1 MNRLSY
7 IYNKVSSG
15 QFLYVYAVV
24 ALLLP
29 NIALCYTECLAPW
42 ACGVNV
48 LLPLSLYML
57 FFSVAKRP
65 GKMIW
70 WAFIFVFF
78 AAFQLVLLYLFGTGV
93 IAVDMFLNLV
103 TTNPGEAMELL
114 DNLAPAVVGV
124 FVVYLPLLILG
135 GVNIRRDSRLS
146 VSFQQRVRH
155 WAMLIGAIGLFCLL
169 ASYLVV
175 DGYRMRNQLYPVNV
189 CYNLYL
195 AFERDAASE
204 NYREASRDFKFDAR
218 SEHSATAPEVY
229 VMVVGETARAHNFS
243 LYGYPRNTNPL
254 LSKTPGIKAFPNVT
268 TQSNTTHKSVPMLL
282 SAASAEDFERLFH
295 EKGILAA
302 FKEAGFH
309 TVFISNQQPN
319 HSFIDFLGEQADEHY
334 FLKTEDASKGNHYD
348 AGDHYDADLLKKL
361 DEILPLAD
369 ASSSSH
375 YRYRKLFVVL
385 HTYGSHFN
393 YQERYPRS
401 FAYFKPD
408 SRSEAKPENRQDLL
422 NAYDN
427 TIRYTDYI
435 LHGIVER
442 LQKWEKV
449 QAKALAK
456 TQAKLQAKT
465 HGATCQP
472 TSAMLYTSD
481 HGENIFDDDRRLFL
495 HAAPKASDYELH
507 VPFII
512 WTSEGFGNEYPNT
525 WKALEE
531 NRTKQ
536 VQTSLSAFHTML
548 GIGGIRT
555 PYRLDEYSVASG
567 KYHPARLL
575 YLDDHDEAIPQ
586 ENAKF

>member
-155 WAMLIGAIGLFCLL
+155 WAMQIGAIGLFCLL

-309 TVFISNQQPN
+309 TVFISNQLPN

-334 FLKTEDASKGNHYD
+334 FLKKEDASQGNHYD
-348 AGDHYDADLLKKL
+348 EDLLQKL

-369 ASSSSH
+369 ASSSAHYH

-385 HTYGSHFN
+385 HSYGSHFN

-408 SRSEAKPENRQDLL
+408 SRSEAKPENRRDLL

-435 LHGIVER
+435 LHGIIER
-442 LQKWEKV
+442 LQKWEGV
-449 QAKALAK
+449 QTK
-456 TQAKLQAKT
+456 TD
-465 HGATCQP
+465 GVYDQP

-481 HGENIFDDDRRLFL
+481 HGENIFDDERSLFL

-512 WTSEGFGNEYPNT
+512 WTSAGFSKQYPDIL
-525 WKALEE
+525 KALGE
-531 NRTKQ
+531 NRSKQ
-536 VQTSLSAFHTML
+536 VQSSLSAFHTML
-548 GIGGIRT
+548 GIGGIQTR
-555 PYRLDEYSVASG
+555 YRLDEYSVASG
-567 KYHPARLL
+567 KYHPTKLL

-586 ENAKF
+586 EDAKF

>member
-7 IYNKVSSG
+7 IYNNVSSG

-155 WAMLIGAIGLFCLL
+155 WAMQIGAIGLFCLL

-175 DGYRMRNQLYPVNV
+175 DDYRMRNQLYPVNI

-195 AFERDAASE
+195 AFERNAASE

-243 LYGYPRNTNPL
+243 LYGYPRDTNPL
-254 LSKTPGIKAFPNVT
+254 LSKTQGIKAFPNVT

-309 TVFISNQQPN
+309 TVFISNQLPN

-334 FLKTEDASKGNHYD
+334 FLKKEDASQGNHYD
-348 AGDHYDADLLKKL
+348 EDLLQKL

-369 ASSSSH
+369 ASSSAHYH

-385 HTYGSHFN
+385 HSYGSHFN

-408 SRSEAKPENRQDLL
+408 SRSEAKSENRRDLL

-435 LHGIVER
+435 LHGIIER
-442 LQKWEKV
+442 LQKWEGV
-449 QAKALAK
+449 QTK
-456 TQAKLQAKT
+456 TD
-465 HGATCQP
+465 GVYDQP

-481 HGENIFDDDRRLFL
+481 HGENIFDDERCLFL

-512 WTSEGFGNEYPNT
+512 WTSEGFSKQYPDIL
-525 WKALEE
+525 KALGE
-531 NRTKQ
+531 NRSKQ
-536 VQTSLSAFHTML
+536 VQSSLSAFHTML
-548 GIGGIRT
+548 GIGGIQTR
-555 PYRLDEYSVASG
+555 YRLDEYSVASG
-567 KYHPARLL
+567 KYHPTKLL

-586 ENAKF
+586 EDAKF

>member
-155 WAMLIGAIGLFCLL
+155 WAMQIGAIGLFCLL

-195 AFERDAASE
+195 AFERNAASE

-309 TVFISNQQPN
+309 TVFISNQLPN

-334 FLKTEDASKGNHYD
+334 FLKKEDASQGNHYD
-348 AGDHYDADLLKKL
+348 EDLLQKL

-369 ASSSSH
+369 ASSSAHYH

-385 HTYGSHFN
+385 HSYGSHFN

-408 SRSEAKPENRQDLL
+408 SRSEAKSENRRDLL

-435 LHGIVER
+435 LHGIIER
-442 LQKWEKV
+442 LQKWEGV
-449 QAKALAK
+449 QTK
-456 TQAKLQAKT
+456 TD
-465 HGATCQP
+465 GVYDQP

-481 HGENIFDDDRRLFL
+481 HGENIFDDERSLFL

-512 WTSEGFGNEYPNT
+512 WTSDGFSKQYPDIL
-525 WKALEE
+525 KALGE
-531 NRTKQ
+531 NRSKQ
-536 VQTSLSAFHTML
+536 VQSSLSAFHTML
-548 GIGGIRT
+548 GIGGIQTR
-555 PYRLDEYSVASG
+555 YRLDEYSVASG
-567 KYHPARLL
+567 KYHPKKLL
-575 YLDDHDEAIPQ
+575 YLDEHDEAIPQ
-586 ENAKF
+586 EDAKF

>member
-155 WAMLIGAIGLFCLL
+155 WAMQIGAIGLFCLL

-175 DGYRMRNQLYPVNV
+175 DDYRMRNQLYPVNV

-195 AFERDAASE
+195 AFERNAASE

-309 TVFISNQQPN
+309 TVFISNQLPN
-319 HSFIDFLGEQADEHY
+319 HSFIDFLGEQADEYY
-334 FLKTEDASKGNHYD
+334 FLKKEDASQGNHYD
-348 AGDHYDADLLKKL
+348 EDLLQKL

-369 ASSSSH
+369 ASSSAHYH

-385 HTYGSHFN
+385 HSYGSHFN

-408 SRSEAKPENRQDLL
+408 SKSEAKPENRRDLL

-435 LHGIVER
+435 LHGIIER
-442 LQKWEKV
+442 LQKWEGV
-449 QAKALAK
+449 QTK
-456 TQAKLQAKT
+456 TD
-465 HGATCQP
+465 GVYDQP

-481 HGENIFDDDRRLFL
+481 HGENIFDDERCLFL

-512 WTSEGFGNEYPNT
+512 WTSAGFSKQYPDIL
-525 WKALEE
+525 KALGE
-531 NRTKQ
+531 NRSKQ
-536 VQTSLSAFHTML
+536 VQGSLSAFHTML
-548 GIGGIRT
+548 GIGGIQTR
-555 PYRLDEYSVASG
+555 YRLDEYSVASG
-567 KYHPARLL
+567 KYHPTKLL

-586 ENAKF
+586 EDAKF

>member
-15 QFLYVYAVV
+15 QFLYAYAVV

-29 NIALCYTECLAPW
+29 NIALCYTECLTPW

-155 WAMLIGAIGLFCLL
+155 WAMQIGAIGLFCLL

-175 DGYRMRNQLYPVNV
+175 DDYRMRNQLYPVNI

-195 AFERDAASE
+195 AFERNAASE
-204 NYREASRDFKFDAR
+204 NYKEASQNFKFDAR

-254 LSKTPGIKAFPNVT
+254 LSKTQGIKAFPNVT

-309 TVFISNQQPN
+309 TVFISNQLPN

-334 FLKTEDASKGNHYD
+334 FLKKEDALQGNHYD
-348 AGDHYDADLLKKL
+348 EDLLQKL

-369 ASSSSH
+369 ASSSAH

-385 HTYGSHFN
+385 HSYGSHFN

-408 SRSEAKPENRQDLL
+408 SKSEAKPENRRDLL

-435 LHGIVER
+435 LHGIIER
-442 LQKWEKV
+442 LQKWEGV
-449 QAKALAK
+449 QTK
-456 TQAKLQAKT
+456 TD
-465 HGATCQP
+465 GVYDQP

-512 WTSEGFGNEYPNT
+512 WTSEGFSKQYPDIL
-525 WKALEE
+525 KALGE
-531 NRTKQ
+531 NRSKQ
-536 VQTSLSAFHTML
+536 VQSSLSAFHTML
-548 GIGGIRT
+548 GIGGIQT
-555 PYRLDEYSVASG
+555 HYRQDEYSVASD
-567 KYHPARLL
+567 KYHPVKLL

-586 ENAKF
+586 EDAKFLR

>member
-7 IYNKVSSG
+7 IFNKVSSG
-15 QFLYVYAVV
+15 QFLYAYAVV

-29 NIALCYTECLAPW
+29 NIALCYTECLTPW

-57 FFSVAKRP
+57 FFSAAKRP

-135 GVNIRRDSRLS
+135 GVNIRRDSRLT

-155 WAMLIGAIGLFCLL
+155 WAMQIGAIGLFCLL

-175 DGYRMRNQLYPVNV
+175 DDYRMRNQLYPVNI

-195 AFERDAASE
+195 AFERNAASE
-204 NYREASRDFKFDAR
+204 NYKEVSRNFKFDAR

-243 LYGYPRNTNPL
+243 LYGYRRNTNPL

-309 TVFISNQQPN
+309 TVFISNQLPN

-334 FLKTEDASKGNHYD
+334 FLKKEDALQGNHYD
-348 AGDHYDADLLKKL
+348 EDLLQKL
-361 DEILPLAD
+361 DEILPKAD
-369 ASSSSH
+369 ASSSAH
-375 YRYRKLFVVL
+375 YCYRKLFVVL

-408 SRSEAKPENRQDLL
+408 SRSEAKSENRRDLL

-435 LHGIVER
+435 LHGIIER
-442 LQKWEKV
+442 LQKWEGI
-449 QAKALAK
+449 QTK
-456 TQAKLQAKT
+456 TD
-465 HGATCQP
+465 GVYGQP
-472 TSAMLYTSD
+472 ISAMLYTSD
-481 HGENIFDDDRRLFL
+481 HGENIFDDDRHLFL

-512 WTSEGFGNEYPNT
+512 WTSEGFSKQYPDIL
-525 WKALEE
+525 KALGE
-531 NRTKQ
+531 NRSKQ
-536 VQTSLSAFHTML
+536 VQSSLSAFHTML
-548 GIGGIRT
+548 GIGGIQT
-555 PYRLDEYSVASG
+555 HYRQDEYSVASD
-567 KYHPARLL
+567 KYHSVKLL

-586 ENAKF
+586 EDAKFLR

>member
-155 WAMLIGAIGLFCLL
+155 WAMQIGAIGLFCLL

-175 DGYRMRNQLYPVNV
+175 DDYRMRNQLYPVNV

-195 AFERDAASE
+195 AFERNAASE

-309 TVFISNQQPN
+309 TVFISNQLPN
-319 HSFIDFLGEQADEHY
+319 HSLIDFLGEQADEHY
-334 FLKTEDASKGNHYD
+334 FLKKEDASQGNHYD
-348 AGDHYDADLLKKL
+348 EDLLQKL

-369 ASSSSH
+369 ASSSAHYH

-385 HTYGSHFN
+385 HSYGSHFN

-408 SRSEAKPENRQDLL
+408 SRSEAKPENRRDLL

-435 LHGIVER
+435 LHGIIER
-442 LQKWEKV
+442 LQKWEGV
-449 QAKALAK
+449 QTK
-456 TQAKLQAKT
+456 TD
-465 HGATCQP
+465 GVYDQP

-481 HGENIFDDDRRLFL
+481 HGENIFDDERCLFL

-512 WTSEGFGNEYPNT
+512 WTSDGFSKQYPDIL
-525 WKALEE
+525 KALGE
-531 NRTKQ
+531 NRSKQ
-536 VQTSLSAFHTML
+536 VQSSLSAFHTML
-548 GIGGIRT
+548 GIGGIQT
-555 PYRLDEYSVASG
+555 HYRQDEYSVASD
-567 KYHPARLL
+567 KYHPVKLL

-586 ENAKF
+586 EDAKF

>member
-15 QFLYVYAVV
+15 QFLYAYAVV

-29 NIALCYTECLAPW
+29 NIALCYTECLTPW

-57 FFSVAKRP
+57 FFSAAKRP

-135 GVNIRRDSRLS
+135 GVNIRRDSRLT

-155 WAMLIGAIGLFCLL
+155 WAMQIGAIGLFCLL
-169 ASYLVV
+169 ASYLMV
-175 DGYRMRNQLYPVNV
+175 DDYRMRNQLYPVNI

-195 AFERDAASE
+195 AFERNAASE
-204 NYREASRDFKFDAR
+204 NYKEASRNFKFDAR

-309 TVFISNQQPN
+309 TVFISNQLPN

-334 FLKTEDASKGNHYD
+334 FLKKEDALQGNHYD
-348 AGDHYDADLLKKL
+348 EDLLQKL
-361 DEILPLAD
+361 DEILPKAD
-369 ASSSSH
+369 ASSSAHYH

-385 HTYGSHFN
+385 HSYGSHFN

-408 SRSEAKPENRQDLL
+408 SRSEAKSENRRDLL

-449 QAKALAK
+449 QAK
-456 TQAKLQAKT
+456 TD
-465 HGATCQP
+465 GVYCQP

-481 HGENIFDDDRRLFL
+481 HGENIFDDDRHLFL

-512 WTSEGFGNEYPNT
+512 WTSDGFSKQYPDIL
-525 WKALEE
+525 KALGE
-531 NRTKQ
+531 NRSKQ
-536 VQTSLSAFHTML
+536 VQSSLSAFHTML
-548 GIGGIRT
+548 GIGGIQT
-555 PYRLDEYSVASG
+555 HYRQDEYSVASD
-567 KYHPARLL
+567 KYHPLKLL

-586 ENAKF
+586 EDAKFLR

>member
-155 WAMLIGAIGLFCLL
+155 WAMQIGAIGLFCLL

-175 DGYRMRNQLYPVNV
+175 DGYRMRNQFYPVNI

-195 AFERDAASE
+195 AFERNAASE

-309 TVFISNQQPN
+309 TVFISNQLPN

-334 FLKTEDASKGNHYD
+334 FLKKEDASQGNHYD
-348 AGDHYDADLLKKL
+348 EDLLQKL
-361 DEILPLAD
+361 DEILSLAD
-369 ASSSSH
+369 ASSSAHYH

-385 HTYGSHFN
+385 HSYGSHFN

-408 SRSEAKPENRQDLL
+408 SRSEAKPENRRDLL

-435 LHGIVER
+435 LHGIIER
-442 LQKWEKV
+442 LQKWEGV
-449 QAKALAK
+449 QTK
-456 TQAKLQAKT
+456 TD
-465 HGATCQP
+465 GVYGQP

-481 HGENIFDDDRRLFL
+481 HGENIFDDERSLFL

-512 WTSEGFGNEYPNT
+512 WTSDGFSKQYPDIL
-525 WKALEE
+525 KALGE
-531 NRTKQ
+531 NRSKQ
-536 VQTSLSAFHTML
+536 VQSSLSAFHTML
-548 GIGGIRT
+548 GIGGIQTR
-555 PYRLDEYSVASG
+555 YRLDEYSVASG
-567 KYHPARLL
+567 KYHPTELL

-586 ENAKF
+586 EDAKF

>member
-1 MNRLSY
+1 MNSFTDIYNKVVLP

-15 QFLYVYAVV
+15 AFLYGYAVV

-29 NIALCYTECLAPW
+29 NIALCYTECLASW
-42 ACGVNV
+42 ACGANV
-48 LLPLSLYML
+48 LLPLALYMW
-57 FFSVAKRP
+57 FFSLTRCP

-70 WAFIFVFF
+70 WAFLFVFF

-103 TTNPGEAMELL
+103 TTNPGEVKELL
-114 DNLAPAVVGV
+114 GNLLPAVVGV
-124 FVVYLPLLILG
+124 FVVYLPLLVLAI
-135 GVNIRRDSRLS
+135 VNISKKGMIVVQL
-146 VSFQQRVRH
+146 QHRVRR
-155 WAMLIGAIGLFCLL
+155 WALEIAAVGLFCLL
-169 ASYLVV
+169 ACYVAV
-175 DGYRMRNQLYPVNV
+175 DDYRLRNQLYPVNV

-309 TVFISNQQPN
+309 TVFISNQLPN

-334 FLKTEDASKGNHYD
+334 FLKKEDASQGNHYD
-348 AGDHYDADLLKKL
+348 EDLLQKL

-369 ASSSSH
+369 ASSSAHYH

-385 HTYGSHFN
+385 HSYGSHFN

-408 SRSEAKPENRQDLL
+408 SRSEAKPENRRDLL

-442 LQKWEKV
+442 LQKWEGV
-449 QAKALAK
+449 QTK
-456 TQAKLQAKT
+456 TD
-465 HGATCQP
+465 GVYDQP

-481 HGENIFDDDRRLFL
+481 HGENIFDDERSLFL

-512 WTSEGFGNEYPNT
+512 WTSDGFSKQYPDIL
-525 WKALEE
+525 KALGE
-531 NRTKQ
+531 NRSKQ
-536 VQTSLSAFHTML
+536 VQSSLSAFHTML
-548 GIGGIRT
+548 GIGGIQTR
-555 PYRLDEYSVASG
+555 YRLDEYSVASG
-567 KYHPARLL
+567 KYHPTELL

-586 ENAKF
+586 EDAKF

>member
-15 QFLYVYAVV
+15 QFLYAYAVV

-29 NIALCYTECLAPW
+29 NIALCYTECLTPW

-57 FFSVAKRP
+57 FFSAAKRP

-155 WAMLIGAIGLFCLL
+155 WAMQIGAIGLFCLL

-175 DGYRMRNQLYPVNV
+175 DDYRMRNQLYPVNI

-195 AFERDAASE
+195 AFERNAASE
-204 NYREASRDFKFDAR
+204 NYKEASRNFKFDAR

-309 TVFISNQQPN
+309 TVFISNQLPN

-334 FLKTEDASKGNHYD
+334 FLKKEDASQGNHYD
-348 AGDHYDADLLKKL
+348 EDLLQKL
-361 DEILPLAD
+361 DEILPKAD
-369 ASSSSH
+369 ASSSAHYH

-385 HTYGSHFN
+385 HSYGSHFN

-408 SRSEAKPENRQDLL
+408 SRSEAKPENRRDLL

-435 LHGIVER
+435 LHGIIER
-442 LQKWEKV
+442 LQKWEGV
-449 QAKALAK
+449 QTK
-456 TQAKLQAKT
+456 TD
-465 HGATCQP
+465 GVYDQP

-481 HGENIFDDDRRLFL
+481 HGENIFDDDRHLFL

-512 WTSEGFGNEYPNT
+512 WTSEGFSKQYPDIL
-525 WKALEE
+525 KALGE
-531 NRTKQ
+531 NRSKQ
-536 VQTSLSAFHTML
+536 VQSSLSAFHTML
-548 GIGGIRT
+548 GIGGIQT
-555 PYRLDEYSVASG
+555 HYRQDEYSVASD
-567 KYHPARLL
+567 KYHPVKWL

-586 ENAKF
+586 EDAKFLR

>member
-15 QFLYVYAVV
+15 QFLYAYAVV

-29 NIALCYTECLAPW
+29 NIALCYTECLTPW

-57 FFSVAKRP
+57 FFSAAKRP

-155 WAMLIGAIGLFCLL
+155 WAMQIGAIGLFCLL
-169 ASYLVV
+169 ASYLMV
-175 DGYRMRNQLYPVNV
+175 DDYRMRNQLYPVNI

-195 AFERDAASE
+195 AFERNAASE
-204 NYREASRDFKFDAR
+204 NYKEASRNFKFEAKSER
-218 SEHSATAPEVY
+218 SLYAPEVY

-243 LYGYPRNTNPL
+243 LYGYPRDTNPL
-254 LSKTPGIKAFPNVT
+254 LSKTQGIKAFPNVT

-309 TVFISNQQPN
+309 TVFISNQLPN

-334 FLKTEDASKGNHYD
+334 FLKKEDALQGNHYD
-348 AGDHYDADLLKKL
+348 EDLLQKL
-361 DEILPLAD
+361 DEILPKAD
-369 ASSSSH
+369 ASSSAH

-385 HTYGSHFN
+385 HSYGSHFN

-408 SRSEAKPENRQDLL
+408 SRSEAKPENRRDLL

-435 LHGIVER
+435 LHGIIER
-442 LQKWEKV
+442 LQKWEGV
-449 QAKALAK
+449 QTK
-456 TQAKLQAKT
+456 TD
-465 HGATCQP
+465 GVYDQP

-481 HGENIFDDDRRLFL
+481 HGENIFDDDRHLFL

-512 WTSEGFGNEYPNT
+512 WTSEGFSKQYPDIL
-525 WKALEE
+525 KALGE

-536 VQTSLSAFHTML
+536 VQSSLSAFHTML
-548 GIGGIRT
+548 GIGGIQT
-555 PYRLDEYSVASG
+555 HYRQDEYSVASD
-567 KYHPARLL
+567 KYHPVKLL

-586 ENAKF
+586 EDAKFLR

>member
-15 QFLYVYAVV
+15 QFLYAYAVV

-29 NIALCYTECLAPW
+29 NIALCYTECLTPW

-57 FFSVAKRP
+57 FFSAAKRP

-155 WAMLIGAIGLFCLL
+155 WAMQIGAIGLFCLL

-175 DGYRMRNQLYPVNV
+175 DDYRMRNQLYPVNI

-195 AFERDAASE
+195 AFERNAASE
-204 NYREASRDFKFDAR
+204 NYREASRNFKFDAR

-309 TVFISNQQPN
+309 TVFISNQLPN

-334 FLKTEDASKGNHYD
+334 FLKKEDALQGNHYD
-348 AGDHYDADLLKKL
+348 EDLLQKL
-361 DEILPLAD
+361 DEILPKAD
-369 ASSSSH
+369 ASSSAH
-375 YRYRKLFVVL
+375 YRYRRLFVVL
-385 HTYGSHFN
+385 HSYGSHFN

-408 SRSEAKPENRQDLL
+408 SRSEAKSENRRDLL

-435 LHGIVER
+435 LHGIIER
-442 LQKWEKV
+442 LQKWEGI
-449 QAKALAK
+449 QTK
-456 TQAKLQAKT
+456 TD
-465 HGATCQP
+465 GVYGQP
-472 TSAMLYTSD
+472 ISAMLYTSD
-481 HGENIFDDDRRLFL
+481 HGENIFDDDRHLFL

-512 WTSEGFGNEYPNT
+512 WTSEGFCKQYPDIL
-525 WKALEE
+525 KALGE

-536 VQTSLSAFHTML
+536 VQSSLSAFHTML
-548 GIGGIRT
+548 GIGGIQTR
-555 PYRLDEYSVASG
+555 YRKDEYSVASD
-567 KYHPARLL
+567 KYHPLKLL

-586 ENAKF
+586 EDAKFLR

>member
-103 TTNPGEAMELL
+103 TTNPSEAMELL

-135 GVNIRRDSRLS
+135 GVNIRRDIRLS

-155 WAMLIGAIGLFCLL
+155 WAMQIGAIGLFCLL

-195 AFERDAASE
+195 AFERNAASE

-309 TVFISNQQPN
+309 TVFISNQLPN
-319 HSFIDFLGEQADEHY
+319 HSFIDFLGEQADEYY
-334 FLKTEDASKGNHYD
+334 FLKKEDASQGNHYD
-348 AGDHYDADLLKKL
+348 EDLLQKL

-369 ASSSSH
+369 ASSSAHYH

-385 HTYGSHFN
+385 HSYGSHFN

-408 SRSEAKPENRQDLL
+408 SRSEAKSENRRDLL

-435 LHGIVER
+435 LHGIIER
-442 LQKWEKV
+442 LQKWEGV
-449 QAKALAK
+449 QAK
-456 TQAKLQAKT
+456 TD
-465 HGATCQP
+465 GVYDQP

-481 HGENIFDDDRRLFL
+481 HGENIFDDERSLFL

-512 WTSEGFGNEYPNT
+512 WTSDGFSKQYPDIL
-525 WKALEE
+525 KALGE
-531 NRTKQ
+531 NRSKQ
-536 VQTSLSAFHTML
+536 VQSSLSAFHTML
-548 GIGGIRT
+548 GIGGIQTR
-555 PYRLDEYSVASG
+555 YRLDEYSVASG
-567 KYHPARLL
+567 KYHPTELL

-586 ENAKF
+586 EDAKF

>member
-155 WAMLIGAIGLFCLL
+155 WAMQIGAIGLFCLL

-195 AFERDAASE
+195 AFERNAASE

-309 TVFISNQQPN
+309 TVFISNQLPN

-334 FLKTEDASKGNHYD
+334 FLKKEDASQGNHYD
-348 AGDHYDADLLKKL
+348 EDLLQKL
-361 DEILPLAD
+361 DEILPSAD
-369 ASSSSH
+369 ASSSAH

-385 HTYGSHFN
+385 HSYGSHFN

-408 SRSEAKPENRQDLL
+408 SRSEAKPENRRDLL

-435 LHGIVER
+435 LHGIIER
-442 LQKWEKV
+442 LQKWEGI
-449 QAKALAK
+449 QTK
-456 TQAKLQAKT
+456 TD
-465 HGATCQP
+465 GVYVQP

-481 HGENIFDDDRRLFL
+481 HGENIFDDERSLFL

-512 WTSEGFGNEYPNT
+512 WTSNGFSKQYPDIL
-525 WKALEE
+525 KALGE
-531 NRTKQ
+531 NRSKQ
-536 VQTSLSAFHTML
+536 VQSSLSAFHTML
-548 GIGGIRT
+548 GIGGIQTR
-555 PYRLDEYSVASG
+555 YRLDEYSVASG
-567 KYHPARLL
+567 KYHPTKLL
-575 YLDDHDEAIPQ
+575 YLDDHNEAIPQ
-586 ENAKF
+586 EDAKF

>member
-155 WAMLIGAIGLFCLL
+155 WAMQIGAIGLFCLL

-175 DGYRMRNQLYPVNV
+175 DDYRMRNQLYPVNI

-195 AFERDAASE
+195 AFERNAASE

-309 TVFISNQQPN
+309 TVFISNQLPN

-334 FLKTEDASKGNHYD
+334 FLKKEDASQGNHYD
-348 AGDHYDADLLKKL
+348 EDLLQKL

-369 ASSSSH
+369 ASSSAHYH
-375 YRYRKLFVVL
+375 YRCRKLFVVL
-385 HTYGSHFN
+385 HSYGSHFN

-408 SRSEAKPENRQDLL
+408 SRSEAKSENRRDLL

-435 LHGIVER
+435 LHGIIER
-442 LQKWEKV
+442 LQKWEGV
-449 QAKALAK
+449 QAK
-456 TQAKLQAKT
+456 TD
-465 HGATCQP
+465 GVYCQP

-481 HGENIFDDDRRLFL
+481 HGENIFDDERSLFL

-512 WTSEGFGNEYPNT
+512 WTSDGFSKQYPDIL
-525 WKALEE
+525 KALGE
-531 NRTKQ
+531 NRSKQ
-536 VQTSLSAFHTML
+536 VQSSLSAFHTML
-548 GIGGIRT
+548 GIGGIQTR
-555 PYRLDEYSVASG
+555 YRLDEYSVASG
-567 KYHPARLL
+567 KYHPTELL

-586 ENAKF
+586 EDAKF

>member
-155 WAMLIGAIGLFCLL
+155 WAMQIGAIGLFCLL

-195 AFERDAASE
+195 AFERNAASE

-309 TVFISNQQPN
+309 TVFISNQLPN

-334 FLKTEDASKGNHYD
+334 FLKKEDASQGNHYD
-348 AGDHYDADLLKKL
+348 EDLLQKL

-369 ASSSSH
+369 ASSSAH

-385 HTYGSHFN
+385 HSYGSHFN

-408 SRSEAKPENRQDLL
+408 SRSEAKPENRRDLL

-435 LHGIVER
+435 LHGIIER
-442 LQKWEKV
+442 LQKWEGV
-449 QAKALAK
+449 QTK
-456 TQAKLQAKT
+456 TD
-465 HGATCQP
+465 GVYDQP

-481 HGENIFDDDRRLFL
+481 HGENIFDDERSLFL

-512 WTSEGFGNEYPNT
+512 WTSDGFSKQYPDIL
-525 WKALEE
+525 KALGE
-531 NRTKQ
+531 NRPKQ
-536 VQTSLSAFHTML
+536 VQSSLSAFHTML
-548 GIGGIRT
+548 GIGGIQTR
-555 PYRLDEYSVASG
+555 YRLDEYSVASG
-567 KYHPARLL
+567 KYHPTKLL

-586 ENAKF
+586 EDAKF

>member
-15 QFLYVYAVV
+15 QFLYAYAVV

-29 NIALCYTECLAPW
+29 NIALCYTECLTPW

-57 FFSVAKRP
+57 FFSAAKRP

-155 WAMLIGAIGLFCLL
+155 WAMQIGAIGLFCLL

-175 DGYRMRNQLYPVNV
+175 DDYRMRNQLYPVNI

-195 AFERDAASE
+195 AFERNAASE
-204 NYREASRDFKFDAR
+204 NYKEASRNFKFDAR

-309 TVFISNQQPN
+309 TVFISNQLPN

-334 FLKTEDASKGNHYD
+334 FLKKEDALQGNHYD
-348 AGDHYDADLLKKL
+348 EDLLQKL

-369 ASSSSH
+369 ASSSAH

-385 HTYGSHFN
+385 HSYGSHFN

-408 SRSEAKPENRQDLL
+408 SRSEAKSENRCDLL

-435 LHGIVER
+435 LHGIIER
-442 LQKWEKV
+442 LQKWEGI
-449 QAKALAK
+449 QTK
-456 TQAKLQAKT
+456 TD
-465 HGATCQP
+465 GVYGQP
-472 TSAMLYTSD
+472 ISAMLYTSD
-481 HGENIFDDDRRLFL
+481 HGENIFDDDRHLFL

-512 WTSEGFGNEYPNT
+512 WTSEGFSKQYPDIL
-525 WKALEE
+525 KSLGE

-536 VQTSLSAFHTML
+536 VQSSLSAFHTML
-548 GIGGIRT
+548 GIGGIQTR
-555 PYRLDEYSVASG
+555 YRKDEYSVASD
-567 KYHPARLL
+567 KYHPLKLL

-586 ENAKF
+586 EDAKFLR

>member
-15 QFLYVYAVV
+15 QFLYAYAVV

-29 NIALCYTECLAPW
+29 NIALCYTECLTPW

-57 FFSVAKRP
+57 FFSAAKRP

-135 GVNIRRDSRLS
+135 GVNIRRDSRLT

-155 WAMLIGAIGLFCLL
+155 WAMQIGAIGLFCLL

-175 DGYRMRNQLYPVNV
+175 DDYRMRNQLYPVNI

-195 AFERDAASE
+195 AFERNAASE

-309 TVFISNQQPN
+309 TVFISKQLPN

-334 FLKTEDASKGNHYD
+334 FLKKEDALQGNHYD
-348 AGDHYDADLLKKL
+348 EDLLQKL
-361 DEILPLAD
+361 DEILPKAD
-369 ASSSSH
+369 ASSSAHYH

-385 HTYGSHFN
+385 HSYGSHFN

-408 SRSEAKPENRQDLL
+408 SRSEAKPENRRDLL

-435 LHGIVER
+435 LHGIIER
-442 LQKWEKV
+442 LQKWEGI
-449 QAKALAK
+449 QTK
-456 TQAKLQAKT
+456 TD
-465 HGATCQP
+465 GVYGQP
-472 TSAMLYTSD
+472 ISAMLYTSD
-481 HGENIFDDDRRLFL
+481 HGENIFDDDRHLFL

-512 WTSEGFGNEYPNT
+512 WTSEGFSKQYPDIL
-525 WKALEE
+525 KALGE

-536 VQTSLSAFHTML
+536 VQSSLSTFHTML
-548 GIGGIRT
+548 GIGGIQTR
-555 PYRLDEYSVASG
+555 YRKDEYSVASD
-567 KYHPARLL
+567 KYHPLKLL

-586 ENAKF
+586 EDAKFLR

>member
-15 QFLYVYAVV
+15 QFLYAYAVV

-29 NIALCYTECLAPW
+29 NIALCYTECLTPW

-57 FFSVAKRP
+57 FFSAAKRP

-155 WAMLIGAIGLFCLL
+155 WAMQIGAIGLFCLL

-175 DGYRMRNQLYPVNV
+175 DDYRMRNQLYPVNI

-195 AFERDAASE
+195 AFERNAASE

-309 TVFISNQQPN
+309 TVFISNQLPN

-334 FLKTEDASKGNHYD
+334 FLKKEDASQGNHYD
-348 AGDHYDADLLKKL
+348 EDLLQKL

-369 ASSSSH
+369 ASSSAHYH

-385 HTYGSHFN
+385 HSYGSHFN

-408 SRSEAKPENRQDLL
+408 SRSEAKPENRRDLL

-435 LHGIVER
+435 LHGIIER
-442 LQKWEKV
+442 LQKWEGV
-449 QAKALAK
+449 QTK
-456 TQAKLQAKT
+456 TD
-465 HGATCQP
+465 GVYDQP

-481 HGENIFDDDRRLFL
+481 HGENIFDDDRHLFL

-507 VPFII
+507 VPFVI
-512 WTSEGFGNEYPNT
+512 WTSEGFSKQYPDIL
-525 WKALEE
+525 KVLGE

-536 VQTSLSAFHTML
+536 VQSSLSAFHTML
-548 GIGGIRT
+548 GIGGIQTR
-555 PYRLDEYSVASG
+555 YRKDEYSVASD
-567 KYHPARLL
+567 KYHPLKLL

-586 ENAKF
+586 EDAKFLR

>member
-155 WAMLIGAIGLFCLL
+155 WAMQIGAIGLFCLL

-195 AFERDAASE
+195 AFERNAASE

-309 TVFISNQQPN
+309 TVFISNQLPN

-334 FLKTEDASKGNHYD
+334 FLKKEDASQGNHYD
-348 AGDHYDADLLKKL
+348 EDLLQKL

-369 ASSSSH
+369 ASSSAHYH

-385 HTYGSHFN
+385 HSYGSHFN

-408 SRSEAKPENRQDLL
+408 SRSEAKSENRRDLL

-435 LHGIVER
+435 LHGIIER
-442 LQKWEKV
+442 LQKWEGV
-449 QAKALAK
+449 QTK
-456 TQAKLQAKT
+456 TD
-465 HGATCQP
+465 GVYDQP

-481 HGENIFDDDRRLFL
+481 HGENIFDDERCLFL

-512 WTSEGFGNEYPNT
+512 WTSAGFSKQYPDIL
-525 WKALEE
+525 KALGE
-531 NRTKQ
+531 NRSKQ
-536 VQTSLSAFHTML
+536 VQSSLSAFHTML
-548 GIGGIRT
+548 GIGGIQTR
-555 PYRLDEYSVASG
+555 YRLDEYSVASG
-567 KYHPARLL
+567 KYHPTKLL

-586 ENAKF
+586 EDAKF

>member
-1 MNRLSY
+1 MNSFTDIYKDIYNKVVLP

-15 QFLYVYAVV
+15 AFLYGYAVV

-42 ACGVNV
+42 ACGANV
-48 LLPLSLYML
+48 LLPLALYMW
-57 FFSVAKRP
+57 FFSLTRCP

-70 WAFIFVFF
+70 WAFLFVFF
-78 AAFQLVLLYLFGTGV
+78 AAFQLVLLYLFGMGV

-103 TTNPGEAMELL
+103 TTNPGEVKELL
-114 DNLAPAVVGV
+114 GNLLPAVVGV
-124 FVVYLPLLILG
+124 FVVYLPLLVLAI
-135 GVNIRRDSRLS
+135 VNISKKGMIVVQL
-146 VSFQQRVRH
+146 QHRVRR
-155 WAMLIGAIGLFCLL
+155 WALEIAAVGLFCLL
-169 ASYLVV
+169 ACYVAV
-175 DGYRMRNQLYPVNV
+175 DDYRLRNQLYPVNV

-204 NYREASRDFKFDAR
+204 NYREASRNFRFDAR
-218 SEHSATAPEVY
+218 SEHDASAPEVY

-243 LYGYPRNTNPL
+243 LYGYPRDTNPL
-254 LSKTPGIKAFPNVT
+254 LSKTPGIIAFPDAT

-302 FKEAGFH
+302 FREAGFH
-309 TVFISNQQPN
+309 TVFISNQLPN
-319 HSFIDFLGEQADEHY
+319 HSFIDFLGEQADEYY
-334 FLKTEDASKGNHYD
+334 FLKKEDASQGNHYD
-348 AGDHYDADLLKKL
+348 EDLLQKL

-369 ASSSSH
+369 ASSSAHYH

-385 HTYGSHFN
+385 HSYGSHFN

-408 SRSEAKPENRQDLL
+408 SKSEAKPENRRDLL

-435 LHGIVER
+435 LHGIIER
-442 LQKWEKV
+442 LQKWEGV
-449 QAKALAK
+449 QTK
-456 TQAKLQAKT
+456 TD
-465 HGATCQP
+465 GVYDQP

-481 HGENIFDDDRRLFL
+481 HGENIFDDERSLFL

-512 WTSEGFGNEYPNT
+512 WTSDGFSKQYPDIL
-525 WKALEE
+525 KALGE
-531 NRTKQ
+531 NRSKQ
-536 VQTSLSAFHTML
+536 VQSSLSAFHTML
-548 GIGGIRT
+548 GIGGIQTR
-555 PYRLDEYSVASG
+555 YRLDEYSVASG
-567 KYHPARLL
+567 KYHPTKLL

-586 ENAKF
+586 EDAKF

>member
-1 MNRLSY
+1 MNCLSY

-15 QFLYVYAVV
+15 QFLYAYAVV

-29 NIALCYTECLAPW
+29 NIALCYTECLTPW

-57 FFSVAKRP
+57 FFSAAKRP

-155 WAMLIGAIGLFCLL
+155 WAMQIGAIGLFCLL
-169 ASYLVV
+169 ASYLMV
-175 DGYRMRNQLYPVNV
+175 DDYRMRNQLYPVNI

-195 AFERDAASE
+195 AFERNAASE
-204 NYREASRDFKFDAR
+204 NYKEASRNFKFDAR

-309 TVFISNQQPN
+309 TVFISNQLPN

-334 FLKTEDASKGNHYD
+334 FLKKEDASQGNHYD
-348 AGDHYDADLLKKL
+348 EDLLQKL

-369 ASSSSH
+369 ASSSAHYH

-385 HTYGSHFN
+385 HSYGSHFN

-408 SRSEAKPENRQDLL
+408 SRSEAKSENRRDLL

-435 LHGIVER
+435 LHGIIER
-442 LQKWEKV
+442 LQKWEGV
-449 QAKALAK
+449 QTK
-456 TQAKLQAKT
+456 TD
-465 HGATCQP
+465 GVYGQP
-472 TSAMLYTSD
+472 ISAMLYTSD
-481 HGENIFDDDRRLFL
+481 HGENIFDDDRHLFL

-512 WTSEGFGNEYPNT
+512 WTSEGFCKQYPDIL
-525 WKALEE
+525 KALGE

-536 VQTSLSAFHTML
+536 VQSSLSAFHTML
-548 GIGGIRT
+548 GIGGIQTR
-555 PYRLDEYSVASG
+555 YRKDEYSVASD
-567 KYHPARLL
+567 KYHPQKLL

-586 ENAKF
+586 EDAKFLR

>member
-15 QFLYVYAVV
+15 QFLYAYAVV

-29 NIALCYTECLAPW
+29 NIALCYTECLTPW

-57 FFSVAKRP
+57 FFSAAKRP

-155 WAMLIGAIGLFCLL
+155 WAMQIGAIGLFCLL
-169 ASYLVV
+169 ASYLMV
-175 DGYRMRNQLYPVNV
+175 DDYRMRNQLYPVNI

-195 AFERDAASE
+195 AFERNAASE
-204 NYREASRDFKFDAR
+204 NYKEASRNFKFDAR

-229 VMVVGETARAHNFS
+229 VMVVGETARVHNFS

-309 TVFISNQQPN
+309 TVFISNQLPN

-334 FLKTEDASKGNHYD
+334 FLKKEDALQGNHYD
-348 AGDHYDADLLKKL
+348 EDLLQKL
-361 DEILPLAD
+361 DEILPKAD
-369 ASSSSH
+369 ASSSAHYH

-385 HTYGSHFN
+385 HSYGSHFN

-408 SRSEAKPENRQDLL
+408 SRSEAKPENRRDLL

-435 LHGIVER
+435 LHGIIER
-442 LQKWEKV
+442 LQKWEGI
-449 QAKALAK
+449 QTK
-456 TQAKLQAKT
+456 TD
-465 HGATCQP
+465 GVYCQP

-481 HGENIFDDDRRLFL
+481 HGENIFDDDRHLFL

-512 WTSEGFGNEYPNT
+512 WTSEGFSKQYPDIL
-525 WKALEE
+525 KALGE
-531 NRTKQ
+531 NRSKQ
-536 VQTSLSAFHTML
+536 VQSSLSAFHTML
-548 GIGGIRT
+548 GIGGIQTR
-555 PYRLDEYSVASG
+555 YRLDEYSVASG
-567 KYHPARLL
+567 KYHPTKLL

-586 ENAKF
+586 EDAKF

>member
-155 WAMLIGAIGLFCLL
+155 WAMQIGAIGLFCLL

-195 AFERDAASE
+195 AFERNAASE

-309 TVFISNQQPN
+309 TVFISNQLPN
-319 HSFIDFLGEQADEHY
+319 HSFIDFLGEQADEYY
-334 FLKTEDASKGNHYD
+334 FLKKEDASQGNHYD
-348 AGDHYDADLLKKL
+348 EDLLQKL

-369 ASSSSH
+369 ASSSAHYH

-385 HTYGSHFN
+385 HSYGSHFN

-408 SRSEAKPENRQDLL
+408 SRSEAKSENRRDLL

-435 LHGIVER
+435 LHGIIER
-442 LQKWEKV
+442 LQKWEGV
-449 QAKALAK
+449 QTK
-456 TQAKLQAKT
+456 TD
-465 HGATCQP
+465 GVYDQP

-481 HGENIFDDDRRLFL
+481 HGENIFDDERSLFL

-512 WTSEGFGNEYPNT
+512 WTSDGFSKQYPDIL
-525 WKALEE
+525 KALGE
-531 NRTKQ
+531 NRSKQ
-536 VQTSLSAFHTML
+536 VQSSLSAFHTML
-548 GIGGIRT
+548 GIGGIQTR
-555 PYRLDEYSVASG
+555 YRLDEYSVASG
-567 KYHPARLL
+567 KYHPTELL

-586 ENAKF
+586 EDAKF

>member
-29 NIALCYTECLAPW
+29 NIALCYTECLTPW

-155 WAMLIGAIGLFCLL
+155 WAMQIGAIGLFCLL

-195 AFERDAASE
+195 AFERNAASE
-204 NYREASRDFKFDAR
+204 NYREVSRDFKFDAR

-309 TVFISNQQPN
+309 TVFISNQLPN

-334 FLKTEDASKGNHYD
+334 FLKKEDASQGNHYD
-348 AGDHYDADLLKKL
+348 EDLLQKL

-369 ASSSSH
+369 ASSSAHYH

-385 HTYGSHFN
+385 HSYGSHFN

-408 SRSEAKPENRQDLL
+408 SRSEAKPENRRDLL

-435 LHGIVER
+435 LHGIIER
-442 LQKWEKV
+442 LQKWEGV
-449 QAKALAK
+449 QTK
-456 TQAKLQAKT
+456 TD
-465 HGATCQP
+465 GVYDQP

-481 HGENIFDDDRRLFL
+481 HGENIFDDERCLFL

-512 WTSEGFGNEYPNT
+512 WTSAGFSKQYPDIL
-525 WKALEE
+525 KALGE
-531 NRTKQ
+531 NRSKQ
-536 VQTSLSAFHTML
+536 VQSSLSAFHTML
-548 GIGGIRT
+548 GIGGIQTR
-555 PYRLDEYSVASG
+555 YRLDEYSVASG
-567 KYHPARLL
+567 KYHPTELL
-575 YLDDHDEAIPQ
+575 YLDDYDEAIPQ
-586 ENAKF
+586 EDAKF

>member
-155 WAMLIGAIGLFCLL
+155 WAMQIGAIGLFCLL

-175 DGYRMRNQLYPVNV
+175 DDYRMRNQLYPVNI

-195 AFERDAASE
+195 AFERNAASE

-229 VMVVGETARAHNFS
+229 VMVVGETARTHNFS

-309 TVFISNQQPN
+309 TVFISNQLPN

-334 FLKTEDASKGNHYD
+334 FLKKEDASQGNHYD
-348 AGDHYDADLLKKL
+348 EDLLQKL

-369 ASSSSH
+369 ASSSAHYH

-385 HTYGSHFN
+385 HSYGSHFN

-408 SRSEAKPENRQDLL
+408 SRSEAKSENRRDLL

-435 LHGIVER
+435 LHGIIER
-442 LQKWEKV
+442 LQKWEGV
-449 QAKALAK
+449 QTK
-456 TQAKLQAKT
+456 TD
-465 HGATCQP
+465 GVYDQP

-481 HGENIFDDDRRLFL
+481 HGENIFDDNRKLFL

-512 WTSEGFGNEYPNT
+512 WTSDGFSKQYPDIL
-525 WKALEE
+525 KALGE
-531 NRTKQ
+531 NRSKQ
-536 VQTSLSAFHTML
+536 VQSSLSAFHTML
-548 GIGGIRT
+548 GIGGIQTR
-555 PYRLDEYSVASG
+555 YRLDEYSVVSG
-567 KYHPARLL
+567 KYHPTELL

-586 ENAKF
+586 EDAKF

>member
-155 WAMLIGAIGLFCLL
+155 WAMQIGAIGLFCLL

-254 LSKTPGIKAFPNVT
+254 LSKTPGITAFPNVT

-309 TVFISNQQPN
+309 TVFISNQLPN

-334 FLKTEDASKGNHYD
+334 FLKKEDASQGNHYD
-348 AGDHYDADLLKKL
+348 EDLLQKL

-369 ASSSSH
+369 ASSSAHYH

-385 HTYGSHFN
+385 HSYGSHFN

-408 SRSEAKPENRQDLL
+408 SRSEAKPENRRDLL

-435 LHGIVER
+435 LHGIIER
-442 LQKWEKV
+442 LQKWEGV
-449 QAKALAK
+449 QTK
-456 TQAKLQAKT
+456 TD
-465 HGATCQP
+465 GVYDQP

-481 HGENIFDDDRRLFL
+481 HGENIFDDERSLFL

-512 WTSEGFGNEYPNT
+512 WTSAGFSKQYPDIL
-525 WKALEE
+525 KALGE
-531 NRTKQ
+531 NRSKQ
-536 VQTSLSAFHTML
+536 VQSSLSAFYTML
-548 GIGGIRT
+548 GIGGIQTR
-555 PYRLDEYSVASG
+555 YRLDEYSVASG
-567 KYHPARLL
+567 KYHPTKLL

-586 ENAKF
+586 EDAKF

>member
-155 WAMLIGAIGLFCLL
+155 WAMQIGAIGLFCLL

-175 DGYRMRNQLYPVNV
+175 DDYRMRNQLYPVNI

-195 AFERDAASE
+195 AFERNAASE

-229 VMVVGETARAHNFS
+229 VMVVGETARTHNFS

-309 TVFISNQQPN
+309 TVFISNQLPN

-334 FLKTEDASKGNHYD
+334 FLKKEDASQGNHYD
-348 AGDHYDADLLKKL
+348 EDLLQKL

-369 ASSSSH
+369 ASSSAHYH

-385 HTYGSHFN
+385 HSYGSHFN

-408 SRSEAKPENRQDLL
+408 SRSEAKSENRRDLL

-435 LHGIVER
+435 LHGIIER
-442 LQKWEKV
+442 LQKWEGI
-449 QAKALAK
+449 QTK
-456 TQAKLQAKT
+456 TD
-465 HGATCQP
+465 GVYGQP
-472 TSAMLYTSD
+472 ISAMLYTSD
-481 HGENIFDDDRRLFL
+481 HGENIFDDERCLFL

-512 WTSEGFGNEYPNT
+512 WTSEGFSKQYPDIL
-525 WKALEE
+525 KALGE
-531 NRTKQ
+531 NRSKQ
-536 VQTSLSAFHTML
+536 VQSSLSAFHTML
-548 GIGGIRT
+548 GIGGIQTR
-555 PYRLDEYSVASG
+555 YRLDEYSVASG
-567 KYHPARLL
+567 KYHPTKLL

-586 ENAKF
+586 EDAKF

>member
-155 WAMLIGAIGLFCLL
+155 WAMQIGAIGLFCLL

-175 DGYRMRNQLYPVNV
+175 DGYRMRNQLYPVNI

-195 AFERDAASE
+195 AFERNAASE

-309 TVFISNQQPN
+309 TVFISNQLPN

-334 FLKTEDASKGNHYD
+334 FLKKEDASQGNHYD
-348 AGDHYDADLLKKL
+348 EDLLQKL

-369 ASSSSH
+369 ASSSAHYH

-385 HTYGSHFN
+385 HSYGSHFN

-408 SRSEAKPENRQDLL
+408 SRSEAKSENRRDLL

-435 LHGIVER
+435 LHGIIER
-442 LQKWEKV
+442 LQKWEGV
-449 QAKALAK
+449 QTK
-456 TQAKLQAKT
+456 TD
-465 HGATCQP
+465 GVYDQP

-481 HGENIFDDDRRLFL
+481 HGENIFDDERSLFL

-512 WTSEGFGNEYPNT
+512 WTSDGFSKQYPDIL
-525 WKALEE
+525 KALGE
-531 NRTKQ
+531 NRPKQ
-536 VQTSLSAFHTML
+536 VQSSLSAFHTML
-548 GIGGIRT
+548 GIGGIQTR
-555 PYRLDEYSVASG
+555 YRLDEYSVASG
-567 KYHPARLL
+567 KYHPTELL

-586 ENAKF
+586 EDAKF

>member
-7 IYNKVSSG
+7 IYNNVSSG

-155 WAMLIGAIGLFCLL
+155 WAMQIGAIGLFCLL

-195 AFERDAASE
+195 AFERNAASE

-309 TVFISNQQPN
+309 TVFISNQLPN

-334 FLKTEDASKGNHYD
+334 FLKKEDASQGNHYD
-348 AGDHYDADLLKKL
+348 EDLLQKL

-369 ASSSSH
+369 ASSSAHYH

-385 HTYGSHFN
+385 HSYGSHFN

-408 SRSEAKPENRQDLL
+408 SRSEAKPENRRDLL

-435 LHGIVER
+435 LHGIIER
-442 LQKWEKV
+442 LQKWEGV
-449 QAKALAK
+449 QTK
-456 TQAKLQAKT
+456 TD
-465 HGATCQP
+465 GVYDQP

-481 HGENIFDDDRRLFL
+481 HGENIFDDGRCLFL

-512 WTSEGFGNEYPNT
+512 WTSAGFSKQYPDIL
-525 WKALEE
+525 KALGE
-531 NRTKQ
+531 NRSKQ
-536 VQTSLSAFHTML
+536 VQSSLSAFHTML
-548 GIGGIRT
+548 GIGGIQT
-555 PYRLDEYSVASG
+555 HYRQDEYSVASD
-567 KYHPARLL
+567 KYHPVKLL

-586 ENAKF
+586 EDAKFLR

>member
-155 WAMLIGAIGLFCLL
+155 WAMQIGAIGLFCLL

-175 DGYRMRNQLYPVNV
+175 DDYRMRNQLYPVNI

-195 AFERDAASE
+195 AFERNAASE

-309 TVFISNQQPN
+309 TVFISNQLPN

-334 FLKTEDASKGNHYD
+334 FLKKEDASQGNHYD
-348 AGDHYDADLLKKL
+348 EDLLQKL

-369 ASSSSH
+369 ASSSAHYH

-385 HTYGSHFN
+385 HPYGSHFN

-408 SRSEAKPENRQDLL
+408 SRSEAKSENRRDLL

-435 LHGIVER
+435 LHGIIER
-442 LQKWEKV
+442 LQKWEGV
-449 QAKALAK
+449 QTK
-456 TQAKLQAKT
+456 TD
-465 HGATCQP
+465 GVYDQP

-481 HGENIFDDDRRLFL
+481 HGENIFDDERSLFL

-512 WTSEGFGNEYPNT
+512 WTSDGFSKQYPDIL
-525 WKALEE
+525 KALGE
-531 NRTKQ
+531 NRSKQ
-536 VQTSLSAFHTML
+536 VQSSLSAFHTML
-548 GIGGIRT
+548 GIGGIQTR
-555 PYRLDEYSVASG
+555 YRLDEYSVASG
-567 KYHPARLL
+567 KYHPTELL

-586 ENAKF
+586 EDAKFLR

>member
-1 MNRLSY
+1 MNHSICNA

-15 QFLYVYAVV
+15 TFLYWYAVV

-29 NIALCYTECLAPW
+29 NIALCFTERLSFW
-42 ACGVNV
+42 AGAANV
-48 LLPLSLYML
+48 LLPLALYMC
-57 FFSVAKRP
+57 FFSVARCP
-65 GKMIW
+65 GKMVW
-70 WAFIFVFF
+70 WAFLFVFF

-103 TTNPGEAMELL
+103 TTNSEEVMELL
-114 DNLAPAVVGV
+114 DNLLPAVVGV
-124 FVVYLPLLILG
+124 FVIYLPLLILA
-135 GVNIRRDSRLS
+135 VIHIRKKHQIS
-146 VSFQQRVRH
+146 VSFQHHIRK
-155 WAMLIGAIGLFCLL
+155 WIMEAGSIGLFCLL
-169 ASYLVV
+169 ACYVVV

-195 AFERDAASE
+195 AFERNAASE
-204 NYREASRDFKFDAR
+204 NYQEASRNFRFDAR
-218 SEHSATAPEVY
+218 SGHDAEAPEVY

-254 LSKTPGIKAFPNVT
+254 LSKTPGITVFPDAT

-282 SAASAEDFERLFH
+282 SAASAEDFPRLFH

-302 FKEAGFH
+302 FREAGFH
-309 TVFISNQQPN
+309 TVFISNQLPN

-334 FLKTEDASKGNHYD
+334 FLKKEESAQGSHYD
-348 AGDHYDADLLKKL
+348 EDLLQKL
-361 DEILPLAD
+361 DKILPEAD
-369 ASSSSH
+369 ASSSVH

-393 YQERYPRS
+393 YHERYPRS

-408 SRSEAKPENRQDLL
+408 GRSEAMPENRRDLL

-442 LQKWEKV
+442 LQKWELV
-449 QAKALAK
+449 QTKARNK
-456 TQAKLQAKT
+456 PD
-465 HGATCQP
+465 GIYCQP

-481 HGENIFDDDRRLFL
+481 HGENIFDDNRKLFL

-512 WTSEGFGNEYPNT
+512 WTSQGFDKKYPKVV
-525 WKALEE
+525 KALAD
-531 NRTKQ
+531 NHTKQ
-536 VQTSLSAFHTML
+536 VQTSLSVFHTLL
-548 GIGGIRT
+548 GIGGIQTR
-555 PYRLDEYSVASG
+555 YRQDEHSVASEL
-567 KYHPARLL
+567 YHPGRLL
-575 YLDDHDEAIPQ
+575 YLDDHNEAIPQ
-586 ENAKF
+586 DEAKY

>member
-155 WAMLIGAIGLFCLL
+155 WAMQIGAIGLFCLL

-175 DGYRMRNQLYPVNV
+175 DDYRMRNQLYPVNI

-195 AFERDAASE
+195 AFERNAASE

-243 LYGYPRNTNPL
+243 LYSYPRNTNPL

-309 TVFISNQQPN
+309 TVFISNQLPN

-334 FLKTEDASKGNHYD
+334 FLKKEDASQGNHYD
-348 AGDHYDADLLKKL
+348 EDLLQKL

-369 ASSSSH
+369 ASSSAHYH

-385 HTYGSHFN
+385 HSYGSHFN

-408 SRSEAKPENRQDLL
+408 SRSEAKSENRRDLL

-435 LHGIVER
+435 LHGIIER
-442 LQKWEKV
+442 LQKWEGV
-449 QAKALAK
+449 QTK
-456 TQAKLQAKT
+456 TD
-465 HGATCQP
+465 GVYDQP

-481 HGENIFDDDRRLFL
+481 HGENIFDDERSLFL

-512 WTSEGFGNEYPNT
+512 WTSAGFSKQYPDIL
-525 WKALEE
+525 KALGE
-531 NRTKQ
+531 NRSKQ
-536 VQTSLSAFHTML
+536 VQSSLSAFHTML
-548 GIGGIRT
+548 GIGGIQTR
-555 PYRLDEYSVASG
+555 YRLDEYSVASG
-567 KYHPARLL
+567 KYHPTELL

-586 ENAKF
+586 EDAKF

>member
-15 QFLYVYAVV
+15 QFLYAYAVV

-29 NIALCYTECLAPW
+29 NIALCYTECLTPW

-57 FFSVAKRP
+57 FFSAAKRP
-65 GKMIW
+65 GKMVW

-155 WAMLIGAIGLFCLL
+155 WAMQIGAIGLFCLL

-175 DGYRMRNQLYPVNV
+175 DDYRMRNQLYPVNI

-195 AFERDAASE
+195 AFERNAASE
-204 NYREASRDFKFDAR
+204 NYKEVSRNFKFDAR

-309 TVFISNQQPN
+309 TVFISNQLPN

-334 FLKTEDASKGNHYD
+334 FLKKEDALQGNHYD
-348 AGDHYDADLLKKL
+348 EDLLQKL
-361 DEILPLAD
+361 DEILPKAD
-369 ASSSSH
+369 ASSSAHYH

-385 HTYGSHFN
+385 HSYGSHFN

-408 SRSEAKPENRQDLL
+408 SRSEAKPENRRDLL

-435 LHGIVER
+435 LHGIIER
-442 LQKWEKV
+442 LQKWEGV
-449 QAKALAK
+449 QTK
-456 TQAKLQAKT
+456 TD
-465 HGATCQP
+465 GVYDQP

-481 HGENIFDDDRRLFL
+481 HGENIFDDDRHLFL

-512 WTSEGFGNEYPNT
+512 WTSEGFSKQYPDIL
-525 WKALEE
+525 KALGE

-536 VQTSLSAFHTML
+536 VQSSLSAFHTML
-548 GIGGIRT
+548 GIGGIQTR
-555 PYRLDEYSVASG
+555 YRKDEYSVASD
-567 KYHPARLL
+567 KYHPLKLL

-586 ENAKF
+586 EDAKFLR